1 LPPGLGLADRER
13 ERERDWDRDGDGDR
27 DFSSLA
33 CLGDGESGGDR
44 SCAAGGDL
52 DLEPDGR
59 LLETNRAR
67 SPCDLGFPAG
77 GERLRTGLLL

>member
-13 ERERDWDRDGDGDR
+13 ERDWDWDGDGDR

-44 SCAAGGDL
+44 SCAGGGDL
-52 DLEPDGR
+52 DLDPDRR
-59 LLETNRAR
+59 LLETDLAR